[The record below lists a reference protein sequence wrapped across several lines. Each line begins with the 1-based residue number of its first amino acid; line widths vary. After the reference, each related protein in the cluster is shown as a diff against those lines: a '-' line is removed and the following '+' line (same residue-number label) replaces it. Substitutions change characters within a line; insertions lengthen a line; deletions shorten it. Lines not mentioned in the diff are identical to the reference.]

1 MEQRA
6 SRSRHN
12 CLLTSYHHHLHPNS
26 ARTRPLDAPVHKK
39 KVSTSNIFFT
49 CYSVFFHFFL
59 LFPPLSPLFLSPTCV
74 PLRETRGGCLWE
86 PGDSCAKRA
95 ESLGIFSFSFS
106 APLVSPCAKRA
117 GDTCGSLGILAR
129 NARSLWEFSL
139 FSFFGGGFFSL
150 AFACAVAR
158 KFFVTLLAA
167 QHTCSSIFRI
177 I

>member
-49 CYSVFFHFFL
+49 CYFVFFHFFL

-74 PLRETRGGCLWE
+74 PLRETRGGYLWE

-95 ESLGIFSFSFS
+95 ESLG
-106 APLVSPCAKRA
+106 V
-117 GDTCGSLGILAR
+117 
-129 NARSLWEFSL
+129 
-139 FSFFGGGFFSL
+139 
-150 AFACAVAR
+150 
-158 KFFVTLLAA
+158 FFVFFFWGGIFLPCFRMCSRTKILR
-167 QHTCSSIFRI
+167 HPTCSATHLFKHFSNHLNGFVYETGCRTVND
-177 I
+177 